1 MAARKTPR
9 KTPEPTLRHV
19 WLAGLGLVAVAR
31 REARAAVAEAGQR
44 IDAARQQAATFA
56 STAQRD
62 VLGRLADVREQGEA
76 RVVQFS
82 ADVEARLEPVLVKLG
97 LKKKPARKTTRTRK
111 PAPARTKTARKPAA
125 RKPVARRTR
134 RA

>member
-1 MAARKTPR
+1 MAAKKTSR

-31 REARAAVAEAGQR
+31 REALSAVAEAGQR

-76 RVVQFS
+76 RVGQFS

-97 LKKKPARKTTRTRK
+97 LKKKPARKTSRARK
-111 PAPARTKTARKPAA
+111 PAPARAKTARKPAA
-125 RKPVARRTR
+125 RKPAARRTR

>member
-1 MAARKTPR
+1 MAAKKTSR

-31 REARAAVAEAGQR
+31 REALSAVAEAGQR

-76 RVVQFS
+76 RVGQFS

-97 LKKKPARKTTRTRK
+97 LKKKPARKTSRTRK
-111 PAPARTKTARKPAA
+111 PAPARAKTARKPAA
-125 RKPVARRTR
+125 RKPAARRTR

>member
-1 MAARKTPR
+1 MAAKKTPR

-31 REARAAVAEAGQR
+31 REARAAVAETGQR

-62 VLGRLADVREQGEA
+62 VLGRLADVREQCEA

-97 LKKKPARKTTRTRK
+97 LKKPTRKTTRTRK
-111 PAPARTKTARKPAA
+111 PAPARAKTARKPAA
-125 RKPVARRTR
+125 RKPAARRAR

>member
-1 MAARKTPR
+1 MAAKKTPR

-31 REARAAVAEAGQR
+31 REAWGAVAEAGQR

-97 LKKKPARKTTRTRK
+97 LKKPTRKTTRTRK
-111 PAPARTKTARKPAA
+111 PAPARAKTARKPAA
-125 RKPVARRTR
+125 RKPAARRAR

>member
-1 MAARKTPR
+1 MAAKKTPR

-31 REARAAVAEAGQR
+31 REARAAVAETGQR

-97 LKKKPARKTTRTRK
+97 LKKPTRKTTRTRK
-111 PAPARTKTARKPAA
+111 PAPARAKTARKPAA
-125 RKPVARRTR
+125 RKPAARRAR

>member
-1 MAARKTPR
+1 MAAKKTSR

-31 REARAAVAEAGQR
+31 REALSAVAEAGQR

-76 RVVQFS
+76 RVGQFS

-97 LKKKPARKTTRTRK
+97 LKKKPARKTSRARK
-111 PAPARTKTARKPAA
+111 PAPARAKTARKRAARKPAA
-125 RKPVARRTR
+125 RRTR

>member
-1 MAARKTPR
+1 MAAKKTPR

-31 REARAAVAEAGQR
+31 REALGAVAEAGQR

-76 RVVQFS
+76 RVGQFS

-97 LKKKPARKTTRTRK
+97 LKKPARKAPRTRK
-111 PAPARTKTARKPAA
+111 PAPARAKTARKPAA
-125 RKPVARRTR
+125 RKPATRRTR

>member
-1 MAARKTPR
+1 MAAKKTSR

-76 RVVQFS
+76 RVGQFS

-97 LKKKPARKTTRTRK
+97 LKKKPARKTSRTRK
-111 PAPARTKTARKPAA
+111 PARAKTARKPAA
-125 RKPVARRTR
+125 RKPAARRTR

>member
-1 MAARKTPR
+1 MAAKKTPR

-31 REARAAVAEAGQR
+31 REARAAVAETGQR

-82 ADVEARLEPVLVKLG
+82 ADVEAGLEPVLVKLG
-97 LKKKPARKTTRTRK
+97 LKKPTRKTTRTRK
-111 PAPARTKTARKPAA
+111 PAPARAKTARKPAA
-125 RKPVARRTR
+125 RKPAARRAR

>member
-1 MAARKTPR
+1 MAAKKTPR

-31 REARAAVAEAGQR
+31 REARAAVAETGQR

-97 LKKKPARKTTRTRK
+97 LKKPTRKTTRTRK

-125 RKPVARRTR
+125 RKPVARRAR